1 MNYPGG
7 KKKSQHTTNYSNRG
21 MTLEEDINV
30 TNNDY
35 LLTDTAIIHKKPTP
49 INIVKVDYPS
59 RNKAKIT
66 EAYFKLPSTTDYN
79 GIYKNKYIDF
89 EGTKPAKV
97 YKFSNKNIDKNVL

>member
-1 MNYPGG
+1 
-7 KKKSQHTTNYSNRG
+7 

-59 RNKAKIT
+59 RNT
-66 EAYFKLPSTTDYN
+66 
-79 GIYKNKYIDF
+79 
-89 EGTKPAKV
+89 
-97 YKFSNKNIDKNVL
+97 VL

>member
-35 LLTDTAIIHKKPTP
+35 LLTDTAIIHKKP
-49 INIVKVDYPS
+49 VFRLSHHKS
-59 RNKAKIT
+59 L
-66 EAYFKLPSTTDYN
+66 EA
-79 GIYKNKYIDF
+79 
-89 EGTKPAKV
+89 V
-97 YKFSNKNIDKNVL
+97 C

>member
-49 INIVKVDYPS
+49 
-59 RNKAKIT
+59 
-66 EAYFKLPSTTDYN
+66 
-79 GIYKNKYIDF
+79 DF
-89 EGTKPAKV
+89 RTS
-97 YKFSNKNIDKNVL
+97 FSII

>member
-35 LLTDTAIIHKKPTP
+35 LLTDTRLYKLTP
-49 INIVKVDYPS
+49 
-59 RNKAKIT
+59 
-66 EAYFKLPSTTDYN
+66 
-79 GIYKNKYIDF
+79 
-89 EGTKPAKV
+89 
-97 YKFSNKNIDKNVL
+97 

>member
-66 EAYFKLPSTTDYN
+66 EAYFPTLELH
-79 GIYKNKYIDF
+79 F
-89 EGTKPAKV
+89 Q
-97 YKFSNKNIDKNVL
+97 

>member
-35 LLTDTAIIHKKPTP
+35 LLTDTALFI
-49 INIVKVDYPS
+49 
-59 RNKAKIT
+59 
-66 EAYFKLPSTTDYN
+66 
-79 GIYKNKYIDF
+79 KNLHLLI
-89 EGTKPAKV
+89 
-97 YKFSNKNIDKNVL
+97 S